1 MLYFCFIGELEE
13 ICSNLGVANLFLAV
27 RDMLGRHYIHY
38 SMWQFVAVVNAV
50 VSACGTIKTN
60 TLSCVYKTS
69 KELVR
74 SH

>member
-27 RDMLGRHYIHY
+27 RDMLGRHYIQY

-50 VSACGTIKTN
+50 VFCLWHNQNKHFVM
-60 TLSCVYKTS
+60 CV
-69 KELVR
+69 
-74 SH
+74 